1 MAVLAQA
8 NQQPADL
15 ARTGEPARSSLHRL
29 DSTHDLRAR
38 EVLQAP
44 RGDVAEQFAEAQ
56 TVVAEPVGVPPLIG
70 RVGRLFD
77 QALFT

>member
-1 MAVLAQA
+1 MLQQGSGLNFSTAVHFSALS
-8 NQQPADL
+8 PG
-15 ARTGEPARSSLHRL
+15 RRGK
-29 DSTHDLRAR
+29 
-38 EVLQAP
+38 AP
-44 RGDVAEQFAEAQ
+44 QFAEAQ